1 MNVVV
6 DASAL
11 GAVLFD
17 EPEAQAVLTHINN
30 DTLVAPELI
39 DYEIANIALTKI
51 RRGLQPE
58 AVAIA
63 VMGGMRFLG
72 LARVRVSPVEV
83 MVLARN
89 SSLSAY
95 DAAYLWLAVSL
106 DAELVTL
113 DRKLALADR
122 ALRGEPS

>member
-11 GAVLFD
+11 GAVLFE
-17 EPEAQAVLTHINN
+17 EPEAEAVLTHLKN

-39 DYEIANIALTKI
+39 DYEIASIALTKI

-89 SSLSAY
+89 SGLSAY

>member
-11 GAVLFD
+11 GAVLFE
-17 EPEAQAVLTHINN
+17 EPEAEAVLSHISN
-30 DTLVAPELI
+30 DTIVAPELI

-51 RRGLQPE
+51 RRGQQPE

-63 VMGGMRFLG
+63 MVGGLKFLA
-72 LARVRVSPVEV
+72 LRRLQVSPIEV
-83 MVLARN
+83 IVLAR
-89 SSLSAY
+89 SSGLSAY

-113 DRKLALADR
+113 DRKLARADR
-122 ALRGEPS
+122 ALRGDPS

>member
-1 MNVVV
+1 MIVVV

-11 GAVLFD
+11 GAVLFE
-17 EPEAQAVLTHINN
+17 EPEAEAVLTHIGN

-51 RRGLQPE
+51 RRGQQPE
-58 AVAIA
+58 AVATA
-63 VMGGMRFLG
+63 MAGGLKYLG
-72 LARVRVSPVEV
+72 LRRVRVSPVEAI
-83 MVLARN
+83 VLARN
-89 SSLSAY
+89 SGLSAY

-113 DRKLALADR
+113 DRQLARADR
-122 ALRGEPS
+122 AMRGE

>member
-11 GAVLFD
+11 GAVLFE
-17 EPEAQAVLTHINN
+17 EPEAEAVLAHISS

-39 DYEIANIALTKI
+39 DYEIANIALMKI
-51 RRGLQPE
+51 RRGQQPE

-63 VMGGMRFLG
+63 MMGGLKFLG
-72 LARVRVSPVEV
+72 LRRLRVSPMEV
-83 MVLARN
+83 IVLAR
-89 SSLSAY
+89 SSGLSAY

-106 DAELVTL
+106 DAKLVTL
-113 DRKLALADR
+113 DRQLARADR
-122 ALRGEPS
+122 ALRGDSS